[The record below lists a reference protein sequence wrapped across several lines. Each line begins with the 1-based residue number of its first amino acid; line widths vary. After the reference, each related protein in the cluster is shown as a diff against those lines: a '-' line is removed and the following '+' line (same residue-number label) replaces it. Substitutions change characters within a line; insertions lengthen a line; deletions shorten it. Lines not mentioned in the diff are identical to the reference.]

1 MLERSWLIDS
11 VDSHRRDYFGYLAHF
26 PFFVSVCVNIC
37 FSAGSIVS
45 EVPESVSAA
54 DGAAVSHKLPP
65 KL

>member
-1 MLERSWLIDS
+1 MII
-11 VDSHRRDYFGYLAHF
+11 LAIWHIF
-26 PFFVSVCVNIC
+26 LFFVSVCVNIC

-54 DGAAVSHKLPP
+54 DGAAVSHNLPP